1 MVISRAIEKQLLE
14 EYLTGCRWVGLR
26 AKVRCENLEE
36 RERDGLELEG
46 WRVDV
51 RVEKPRTSTCGRY
64 MPR

>member
-1 MVISRAIEKQLLE
+1 MESRYWENILL
-14 EYLTGCRWVGLR
+14 VVDGLG
-26 AKVRCENLEE
+26 KVRCENLEE
-36 RERDGLELEG
+36 RVRDGLELEG